1 MSPIKTPNSILFIY
15 MITEEDIFSSMGT
28 FTKRDVSD
36 INKYMHSGETS
47 GKVTDV
53 QMTEL
58 GNDKCW
64 NTSEEPTINEAKTT
78 SSWSDSKKSDSWAGS
93 HAAGQWSQ
101 DDSDKLRESLNE
113 VMVDVSGTGRWN
125 QDFAAGHSPSVSN
138 SDWLTGSS
146 VINETSDSASGW
158 DLTQTLQV
166 GKDSKSY
173 TLSHQSQFF
182 YVSFNK
188 ISLFYYSV
196 NDPYLDMMIGVNV
209 NASKLGRLTR

>member
-1 MSPIKTPNSILFIY
+1 MFFIN
-15 MITEEDIFSSMGT
+15 MITEEDIFSSMST

-64 NTSEEPTINEAKTT
+64 NTSEEPTINEDKTT

-93 HAAGQWSQ
+93 HAGQWSQ

-113 VMVDVSGTGRWN
+113 VMVDVSGTGMWN
-125 QDFAAGHSPSVSN
+125 QDFAAGRSPSVSN

-173 TLSHQSQFF
+173 TLLHQSIK
-182 YVSFNK
+182 VSFFCFKK
-188 ISLFYYSV
+188 IS
-196 NDPYLDMMIGVNV
+196 YL
-209 NASKLGRLTR
+209 LPCQ

>member
-1 MSPIKTPNSILFIY
+1 MQYVNDSCRVVYAYEMPPCPALLEEAKIPPLVLDFPTVEEPNKFSA
-15 MITEEDIFSSMGT
+15 THTNSEEDIFSSMDT

-146 VINETSDSASGW
+146 VI
-158 DLTQTLQV
+158 
-166 GKDSKSY
+166 
-173 TLSHQSQFF
+173 
-182 YVSFNK
+182 
-188 ISLFYYSV
+188 
-196 NDPYLDMMIGVNV
+196 
-209 NASKLGRLTR
+209 